1 MSSIYYLKLCQQHTG
16 LCNQLNSLLSTICYC
31 IMNNKNIIVIDKFL
45 QEIHTNNYIPISNI
59 FNLKEM
65 NIFLEK
71 YNVQLVDGY
80 FTNNLKILNAT
91 YGFEDSIINVTHII
105 NKSFLKNEN
114 LIINKNININ
124 KLFGD
129 PSPNKQKQITID
141 FILDNNKF
149 KLSFLENMCFLN
161 NNIDIN
167 FKKKIYIMAPDWALI
182 DKTKLIDDIYKIFNF
197 NNNLVLLSDNFI
209 NKLLNN
215 PLSESIS
222 GLKYTNNI
230 NIIHLRIEQDAI
242 DHWSVV
248 NKLSKHVFYE
258 KIIEIYIYLINKLIM
273 KDDKTIIL
281 SYSSEN
287 IIIDY
292 LKKNNYNYY
301 YCEKIKNNNRENNAI
316 IDLLNSRH
324 CNNLFIGA
332 GGSTFSHYISKMS
345 NAKQVEMINLNNLN
359 NKN

>member
-31 IMNNKNIIVIDKFL
+31 IMNNNKQNIIVIEHFL
-45 QEIHTNNYIPISNI
+45 QEIQTENYMPISNL
-59 FNLKEM
+59 FNIKEL
-65 NIFLEK
+65 NVFLEK
-71 YNVQLVDGY
+71 YNIQLVDGY

-91 YGFEDSIINVTHII
+91 YGFEESIINVTHII
-105 NKSFLKNEN
+105 NTLFLNNDN
-114 LIINKNININ
+114 LVINKNINLN
-124 KLFGD
+124 NLFGD
-129 PSPNKQKQITID
+129 VAPNKQKQIKID

-149 KLSFLENMCFLN
+149 KLTFLEDGCFLN

-167 FKKKIYIMAPDWALI
+167 FKNKNYIMAPDWALI
-182 DKTKLIDDIYKIFNF
+182 DKTKLIDDIYKNFNF
-197 NNNLVLLSDNFI
+197 NNNLFLLSDNFI

-215 PLSESIS
+215 SLSESIS

-248 NKLSKHVFYE
+248 NKLSKHIFYE
-258 KIIEIYIYLINKLIM
+258 KIIEKYIYLINKLIM
-273 KDDKTIIL
+273 KNDKTIIL

-292 LKKNNYNYY
+292 LKNNNYNYY
-301 YCEKIKNNNRENNAI
+301 YCEKIKNNNREYNAI

-324 CNNLFIGA
+324 CNNLFIGV

-345 NAKQVEMINLNNLN
+345 NSKQVEMIDFNNIN
-359 NKN
+359 N